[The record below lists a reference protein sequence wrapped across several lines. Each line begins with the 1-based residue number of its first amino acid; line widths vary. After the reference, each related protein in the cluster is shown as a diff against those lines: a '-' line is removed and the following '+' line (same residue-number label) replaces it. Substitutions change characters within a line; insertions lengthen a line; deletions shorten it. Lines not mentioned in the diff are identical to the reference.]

1 MRPITHALPG
11 ALRLLLH
18 DLPLSSG
25 KVEFAWT
32 AAVGPAVARATAVKL
47 ENGVLIVET
56 TSAQWTREIMRA
68 SRIILDRLT
77 TLLGEETITRI
88 EMRSI
93 PTQHS
98 PIANQSPITNQ
109 QSPI

>member
-1 MRPITHALPG
+1 MRPLTHAVPG

-18 DLPLSSG
+18 DLPLSNG

-56 TSAQWTREIMRA
+56 TTEQWTREIKR
-68 SRIILDRLT
+68 SSPVILKRLQS
-77 TLLGEETITRI
+77 LLGDEAVTSITVR
-88 EMRSI
+88 
-93 PTQHS
+93 T
-98 PIANQSPITNQ
+98 
-109 QSPI
+109 